1 MAYLLSLLLTLL
13 AAQPPAM
20 VLTSPAF
27 KDGASLPM
35 AYTGYG
41 DFKSPPLGWT
51 GAPAGTRE
59 FALVVENLDV
69 PMERFSVHW
78 LLYDIPAAA
87 RSLPEVAP
95 DMAAKTH
102 PSPIK
107 GASQGANWMKR
118 IGYLPPRPFAK
129 DGPQRFAFRLFA
141 LDTDLSLAEGATK
154 EQLLAAIKGHVLAES
169 TLTAVVQGKE

>member
-1 MAYLLSLLLTLL
+1 MACLFSILLAVL
-13 AAQPPAM
+13 AAQPAGF

-27 KDGASLPM
+27 KDGASLPV

-41 DFKSPPLGWT
+41 DFKSPPLRWS
-51 GAPAGTRE
+51 GAPPGTRE

-87 RSLPEVAP
+87 TTLPEVAP

-129 DGPQRFAFRLFA
+129 DGPQRFTFKLYA
-141 LDTDLSLAEGATK
+141 LDADLALAEGATK

-169 TLTAVVQGKE
+169 TITAVVQGKE